1 MVIDPAAAGR
11 SGSLLRTIGS
21 SRYVRWSVQII
32 VLGLIFA
39 AGYFTAAWWALARD
53 ATPLERICAR
63 VDYLAGLQQ
72 EIDTEVLRGESRDEL
87 KLLVEE
93 CRTALAGRSEEDR

>member
-1 MVIDPAAAGR
+1 MVIDPAAPGASR
-11 SGSLLRTIGS
+11 SRLRTIGS
-21 SRYVRWSVQII
+21 SPFVRWGVQ
-32 VLGLIFA
+32 VLLLGLFFA

-72 EIDTEVLRGESRDEL
+72 EIDAEALRGESRDEI

-93 CRTALAGRSEEDR
+93 CRNALAGRSEEDR

>member
-1 MVIDPAAAGR
+1 MVIDPAPAT
-11 SGSLLRTIGS
+11 GSRLRTIGS
-21 SRYVRWSVQII
+21 SRYIRWGVQ
-32 VLGLIFA
+32 VLLLGLFFA

-72 EIDTEVLRGESRDEL
+72 EIDAQALNGESRDEL